1 LISSPLAA
9 TMHWWLLGLLLL
21 MMTDT
26 QATLFKHI
34 RHHFILQHVGII
46 LGCLILS
53 SLLNQNEP

>member
-1 LISSPLAA
+1 
-9 TMHWWLLGLLLL
+9 MHWWLLGLLLL

-26 QATLFKHI
+26 QALFKHI

-53 SLLNQNEP
+53 SLLNKNEP